1 MMAVQI
7 RTTGRR
13 RSVSKGDKKLELLAG
28 VPLFANL
35 RGRDLE
41 RLGQL
46 TEEIDVPA
54 GKVLTR
60 EGARGDE
67 FFVIVDGSV
76 RIERAGAALG
86 TFGAGEYIGEIALL
100 DEGPRTATA
109 TCETACR
116 LIIIGHREFHTLL
129 DEQPDIERTLLRT
142 LAHRVRRLEPD
153 SAG

>member
-1 MMAVQI
+1 M
-7 RTTGRR
+7 G
-13 RSVSKGDKKLELLAG
+13 KGDKKLELLAR

-46 TEEIDVPA
+46 TDEIDVPA

-129 DEQPDIERTLLRT
+129 AEQPDIERTLLRT
-142 LAHRVRRLEPD
+142 LAQRVRRLEPD
-153 SAG
+153 SVG